1 MSPLPGISWVF
12 LAVKAHELG
21 LEGWAGFW
29 QWWNK
34 IHILC
39 QDKILLCPSGPPPS
53 LLVCIIIII
62 NQTSLEDKLP
72 SHSCDGSWWPTTHFV
87 CTDQD
92 YVSCQSNCDL
102 MYLYVSG
109 RPGVLQSMG
118 SQRVSYDWTT
128 EGEVA
133 QWCPTLC
140 NPMNC
145 SLPASSIHGIF
156 QARILEWFAISF
168 SRGSSWPRDWTWVF
182 HIAGRLFTIWATRES
197 LTGQL
202 NNNKCLKNLY
212 NCALTSDGQN
222 SP

>member
-39 QDKILLCPSGPPPS
+39 QDKILLCPSGTPPS
-53 LLVCIIIII
+53 LLVCIIII

-102 MYLYVSG
+102 MYN
-109 RPGVLQSMG
+109 SM
-118 SQRVSYDWTT
+118 SQ
-128 EGEVA
+128 GGLA
-133 QWCPTLC
+133 C
-140 NPMNC
+140 C
-145 SLPASSIHGIF
+145 SPWDHKKSAM
-156 QARILEWFAISF
+156 
-168 SRGSSWPRDWTWVF
+168 
-182 HIAGRLFTIWATRES
+182 
-197 LTGQL
+197 TGQL
-202 NNNKCLKNLY
+202 KVKSLSGVQLFATPWTVACQPPPSMGFSRQESWTGLPLP
-212 NCALTSDGQN
+212 
-222 SP
+222 SPSHV

>member
-21 LEGWAGFW
+21 LQGWAGFW

-53 LLVCIIIII
+53 LLVCIIII

-92 YVSCQSNCDL
+92 YVSCQSNCDW
-102 MYLYVSG
+102 MYNSMSQVREAWCAAVHGITKSQLWLG
-109 RPGVLQSMG
+109 DQS
-118 SQRVSYDWTT
+118 
-128 EGEVA
+128 EVA

-140 NPMNC
+140 DPINC
-145 SLPASSIHGIF
+145 SLSASSIHGIF
-156 QARILEWFAISF
+156 QARILEWVAISF
-168 SRGSSWPRDWTWVF
+168 SRGSSWPRD
-182 HIAGRLFTIWATRES
+182 
-197 LTGQL
+197 
-202 NNNKCLKNLY
+202 
-212 NCALTSDGQN
+212 
-222 SP
+222 

>member
-1 MSPLPGISWVF
+1 MDIKWIFIIFVIWTFLFTIYGSLPLLLWIQVTIWYIF
-12 LAVKAHELG
+12 LPRTAFPTH
-21 LEGWAGFW
+21 
-29 QWWNK
+29 
-34 IHILC
+34 
-39 QDKILLCPSGPPPS
+39 
-53 LLVCIIIII
+53 LVCIIII

-202 NNNKCLKNLY
+202 NNNRCLKNLY